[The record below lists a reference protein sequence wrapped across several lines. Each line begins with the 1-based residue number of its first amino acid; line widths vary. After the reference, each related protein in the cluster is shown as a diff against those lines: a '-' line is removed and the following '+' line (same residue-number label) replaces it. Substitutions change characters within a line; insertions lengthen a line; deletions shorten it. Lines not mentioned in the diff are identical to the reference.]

1 MNIFLIIKWTIFGLY
16 RPTNVCHLF
25 YNISFPF
32 IYDNICDNIF
42 FNIQVPK
49 CMLIGLILQ
58 DHNICGQEQYLLSIA
73 TYNKNR
79 KIGGSV
85 VSTPTFLFIVFVGES
100 SLIVFIMTLSLLPH
114 LIFTGETDYT
124 RLHIMM
130 IWSIFICMYWIS
142 WLRASSL

>member
-25 YNISFPF
+25 YNIVFSF

-42 FNIQVPK
+42 FYIQVPK

-58 DHNICGQEQYLLSIA
+58 DHNICGQEQYLLNIA

-79 KIGGSV
+79 KIGGSI
-85 VSTPTFLFIVFVGES
+85 VSTPTFLFIQC
-100 SLIVFIMTLSLLPH
+100 LSV
-114 LIFTGETDYT
+114 
-124 RLHIMM
+124 
-130 IWSIFICMYWIS
+130 
-142 WLRASSL
+142 RAH